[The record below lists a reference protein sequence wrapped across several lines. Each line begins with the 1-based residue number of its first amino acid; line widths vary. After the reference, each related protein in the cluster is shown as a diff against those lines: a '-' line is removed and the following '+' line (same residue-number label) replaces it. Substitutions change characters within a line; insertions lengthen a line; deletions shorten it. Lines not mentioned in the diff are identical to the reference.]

1 VGGVLSVVSDG
12 FGITPQEDKMRLS
25 DEKIDRMGQDNILQ
39 WETVDGVFVPTVFRD
54 SEKQNLIDDLREARE
69 VIKQVG
75 DAVQSPSRGM
85 YHSFHGMVEAVRNII
100 KESNH
105 GNKREK

>member
-1 VGGVLSVVSDG
+1 
-12 FGITPQEDKMRLS
+12 MRLDLDAVEKSFDDANS
-25 DEKIDRMGQDNILQ
+25 DEYGYAMKAMGNAYAVL
-39 WETVDGVFVPTVFRD
+39 E
-54 SEKQNLIDDLREARE
+54 ELREARE

-85 YHSFHGMVEAVRNII
+85 YHSFHSMVEAVRNII